1 MVITCPKCSAR
12 YKLPQDKIQGR
23 GAKITCPRC
32 NNVFV
37 VFNETRQGDAPGTGG
52 TANGVAGD
60 GVHPPEIP
68 QRSAAPGLGPRPA
81 PPPPPPASPLAADP
95 PPTRPAFPHPAPPLP
110 SGGGE
115 ERTVEFQARADRL
128 NFREVGIQTWKVRV
142 AIGLTYDFS
151 DISTLRRYLDDK
163 KVTPADQISW
173 DGKTWVRIGEIGDLE
188 RYFIKVWSEARERSA
203 AAGQGGGAKGAR
215 PPGRAPVA
223 DDALAAAV
231 AAAEE
236 EVEGAAR
243 SQVSMP
249 TMRTVTAPGVRAAG
263 NGGGRSG
270 TAASAGRNEADAGSA
285 PNPYRVALKSPTKKK
300 GEKPP
305 VKAAVPRVGAG
316 AILGILGLVLGAL
329 WLWRATRG
337 DAPQIP
343 APSAA
348 PTAPG
353 PKGGEAAASASMERF
368 SQRVRER
375 LEKER
380 RDASAR
386 DPAEVAAEQA
396 EDEVLD
402 KGRLVPVRPPGAAAA
417 TGPAPAPPPRS
428 IVQPRGA
435 PPLPR
440 DLSTAPPAQAS
451 PGPRSGV
458 EVSTTEI
465 TAADHAELGRMAYAR
480 GDWATAA
487 EQYGLAAGLEPRNG
501 QHRYQQGRSYQA
513 ASRFADAEGA
523 LREAVRLSPALTS
536 VWRILGELAER
547 QGRRSEAAEHYR
559 RYLEST
565 PSAPD
570 AESVRAR
577 LREVQP

>member
-37 VFNETRQGDAPGTGG
+37 VFNETRQGDGPAG
-52 TANGVAGD
+52 TANGTAAD
-60 GVHPPEIP
+60 GARSPESP
-68 QRSAAPGLGPRPA
+68 RRGAAPGLGPRPA
-81 PPPPPPASPLAADP
+81 PPSPPPAAALATDAPPPRPVVPPSPPPP
-95 PPTRPAFPHPAPPLP
+95 P
-110 SGGGE
+110 SEAGG

-173 DGKTWVRIGEIGDLE
+173 DGKTWVRIGDIGDLE
-188 RYFIKVWSEARERSA
+188 RYFIKVWSEARDRST
-203 AAGQGGGAKGAR
+203 AAGQGGAAKGTR
-215 PPGRAPVA
+215 PAGRAPVA

-249 TMRTVTAPGVRAAG
+249 TMRTVTGPGVRASG
-263 NGGGRSG
+263 NGAGRSG
-270 TAASAGRNEADAGSA
+270 NAAPAGRSEGDAGSA
-285 PNPYRVALKSPTKKK
+285 PNPYRVDLKSPPKKK
-300 GEKPP
+300 GAGRPA
-305 VKAAVPRVGAG
+305 KAAPPRLGAG
-316 AILGILGLVLGAL
+316 AILGILALALGAL

-337 DAPQIP
+337 EAPQVP
-343 APSAA
+343 VPSAA
-348 PTAPG
+348 PTGTGA
-353 PKGGEAAASASMERF
+353 KAGEAATSASMERF

-386 DPAEVAAEQA
+386 DPSDIAAEQA
-396 EDEVLD
+396 AEEVVD
-402 KGRLVPVRPPGAAAA
+402 KGRLVPVRPPGPAAA
-417 TGPAPAPPPRS
+417 TRPAAAPAAQG

-435 PPLPR
+435 PPPPR
-440 DLSTAPPAQAS
+440 EIPIAPPAPAQ
-451 PGPRSGV
+451 PGPRSDV

-480 GDWATAA
+480 GDWAAAA

-513 ASRFADAEGA
+513 ASRLAEA
-523 LREAVRLSPALTS
+523 ERAFREAVGLNPALS
-536 VWRILGELAER
+536 SAWRILGEIAER
-547 QGRRSEAAEHYR
+547 QGKRGEAAEHYR